1 MNFQKFKML
10 QKLRHDRKG
19 FINSIL
25 SVGIGIMVLVAI
37 CVAVAYFMGAI
48 PTITDPVANQ
58 TITDTFATGWNALS
72 ILGIAIL
79 ISAVVTI
86 IVVLMQSFGFMGT
99 GGRGQ

>member
-1 MNFQKFKML
+1 MVMNMNPL
-10 QKLRHDRKG
+10 QKLKANRKG
-19 FINSIL
+19 FVNEIL
-25 SVGIGIMVLVAI
+25 AVGIGIMVLVAV

-48 PTITDPVANQ
+48 PSIEDPVANK

-86 IVVLMQSFGFMGT
+86 IVVLMRSFNFGGT
-99 GGRGQ
+99 R